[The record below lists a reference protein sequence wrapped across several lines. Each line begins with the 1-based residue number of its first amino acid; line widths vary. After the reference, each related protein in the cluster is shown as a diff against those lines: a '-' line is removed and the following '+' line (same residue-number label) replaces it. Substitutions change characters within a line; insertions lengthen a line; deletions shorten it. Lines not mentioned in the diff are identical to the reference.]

1 MINYTVQPN
10 KIFNLKIMY
19 EGKLILF
26 YLNSKPDDWI
36 IYKSEVKKTLE
47 LGQNRMNA
55 AWKQLIEAG
64 FIIKTKSFGRVDF
77 TFNKNM
83 INYLM
88 NNDYAKCE
96 NATHVLARILNT
108 DISLSTDGQ
117 QNTDE
122 LESNDE
128 LQSTDVPI
136 ITNEWNETWEKR
148 FDNLLTS

>member
-64 FIIKTKSFGRVDF
+64 FIIKTKSFGKVDF
-77 TFNKNM
+77 ALNVSA
-83 INYLM
+83 INALM
-88 NNDYAKCE
+88 NCEDATRVSATRVYATC
-96 NATHVLARILNT
+96 VSARIPNT
-108 DISLSTDGQ
+108 DVSPI
-117 QNTDE
+117 
-122 LESNDE
+122 
-128 LQSTDVPI
+128 TDVPQI
-136 ITNEWNETWEKR
+136 NDRIQNTGVTFGTPVRQYNWIK
-148 FDNLLTS
+148 